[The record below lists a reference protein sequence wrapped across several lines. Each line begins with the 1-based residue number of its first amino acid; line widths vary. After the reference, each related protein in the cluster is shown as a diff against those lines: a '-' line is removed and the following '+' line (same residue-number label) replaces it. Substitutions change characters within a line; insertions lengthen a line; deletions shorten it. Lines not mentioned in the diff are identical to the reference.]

1 MKLSIII
8 PLYNE
13 SKTIVKLIQAIE
25 QQEFIQ
31 KQIIVVND
39 CSLDNSY
46 EIVKKIHFKSEHK
59 LLHHNKNKG
68 KGACIKT
75 AKKFVTGDIVIIQD
89 ADLEYD
95 PKDYKNLI
103 TPIIEKK
110 FNVVYGS
117 RVLGQQRY
125 KNKNFTSIMRVFF
138 NHFLTILSN
147 IINNQKLSDAHTC
160 YKVCRVSIFNSIN
173 LLENDFAFCP
183 EFTSKVARLNEKIL
197 ELPIS
202 YQGRT
207 YEQGK
212 KIKALDGLKAI
223 IALINYG
230 ILNK

>member
-103 TPIIEKK
+103 TPIIENKV
-110 FNVVYGS
+110 NVVYGS

-125 KNKNFTSIMRVFF
+125 KNKNFTSVIRVFF

-147 IINNQKLSDAHTC
+147 IINNQKLTDAHTC
-160 YKVCRVSIFNSIN
+160 YKVFKSNIFKDIN
-173 LLENDFAFCP
+173 LNEKGFAFCP
-183 EFTSKVARLNEKIL
+183 EVTTKLSNMKYKIT
-197 ELPIS
+197 EIPIS
-202 YQGRT
+202 YNGRT
-207 YEQGK
+207 YGEGK
-212 KIKALDGLKAI
+212 KITSFDGIVALYCLIKYK
-223 IALINYG
+223 LIN
-230 ILNK
+230 